1 MGLFSSAV
9 RVLMSALDAC
19 IPSVTNVL
27 TTFEST
33 TTHPVQLAATER
45 AYSPSSARESEA
57 KTVLGG
63 FEGRV
68 RGVSSAQ
75 GPLLDYPMGRD
86 ALLC

>member
-33 TTHPVQLAATER
+33 TRHPVQLAATEE
-45 AYSPSSARESEA
+45 AHSPSSARETEA